1 MARFEI
7 NQPLVTKEPRI
18 LVDAG
23 LRPGL
28 HRFRLVV
35 TDDQGLSSRADE
47 VVVQVS
53 TLTPQGGFL
62 PVRRPTGAAPAQPVA
77 RSAAIAIATATAT
90 AAAATPAEPPPP
102 HPPQLPQPPRR
113 RPR

>member
-23 LRPGL
+23 LRAGL

-35 TDDQGLSSRADE
+35 TDDQGLSSQPDE

-53 TLTPQGGFL
+53 TLTREGGFL
-62 PVRRPTGAAPAQPVA
+62 PVRRPSGAARAQPVA
-77 RSAAIAIATATAT
+77 GVAATAI
-90 AAAATPAEPPPP
+90 TPLVAPAVPTPPPP
-102 HPPQLPQPPRR
+102 SKPSRR

>member
-7 NQPLVTKEPRI
+7 NQPLVTQEPRI

-23 LRPGL
+23 LRAGL

-35 TDDQGLSSRADE
+35 TDDQGLSSQPDE

-53 TLTPQGGFL
+53 TLTREGGFL
-62 PVRRPTGAAPAQPVA
+62 PVRRPSGAARVQPVA
-77 RSAAIAIATATAT
+77 GVDAPAI
-90 AAAATPAEPPPP
+90 TPGAVPAVPSPPPP
-102 HPPQLPQPPRR
+102 PPPPSKPSRR